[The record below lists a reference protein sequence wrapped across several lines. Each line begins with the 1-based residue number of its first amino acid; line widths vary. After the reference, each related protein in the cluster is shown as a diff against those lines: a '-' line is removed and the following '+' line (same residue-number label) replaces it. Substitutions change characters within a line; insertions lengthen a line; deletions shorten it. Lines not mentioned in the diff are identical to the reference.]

1 MIELSRLARWAGTLS
16 LIAVSLAAGFAGGFT
31 AARVEFRSALEATD
45 LLREALGLLE
55 RNHFNDLP
63 DTLRLQRG
71 MIRGL
76 VGSLGDPYTTYQSPS
91 QDELESQ
98 TLQGA
103 YGGIGALLQPVE
115 GGYVLVPYPDGPAWR
130 AGVLE
135 GDHLLQIDDFRLGA
149 DELLADISAALRGEP
164 GTYVTI
170 RIARGAQPDEQ
181 TFEIERQII
190 PLPSVTVFHHPQADG
205 VTVVAVTNF
214 SQSTPEEI
222 RQGLLDPANQ
232 HTTVWILDLRNN
244 PGGLLDAAIE
254 TADLFLTDGLILT
267 EWSREGVVSEHRAQA
282 SADDF
287 GAPLVVLINGGTA
300 SAAEVVAGALGDNQ
314 RAPLFG
320 QSTYG
325 KGSVQSIYGLSDGS
339 NLHITTARWFTP
351 GGRQLDDIG
360 LTPTV
365 LVEPDPA
372 LPDPIMSRAIDWLQQ
387 NGWLP

>member
-31 AARVEFRSALEATD
+31 AARVELRSALEATD

-55 RNHFNDLP
+55 RNHFNGLP

-164 GTYVTI
+164 GTQVTI